1 MANLHLSL
9 CDQIGPLGPYQ
20 EECVELSRLIS
31 VAVDFAK
38 HGKCVSKSS
47 YEAIEQKLTRLP
59 DYMEAGNPNK
69 EVIESPYV
77 LGKLYRGVDCKS
89 YFKKCIQGD
98 HLRSVVLDYKL
109 NTYILGDGRSQK
121 IPEWHEYLKNA
132 YLEIV
137 VPMTLDLKRLMVTF
151 KILNEGELFCTNLNF
166 NLDSDK
172 QEKLI
177 GDPGQKDEDA
187 VKQLNTKLTLIKEE
201 YRLLFNQLSEARKY
215 NKQQFAR
222 AIYFAAYYNKRNDE
236 FNSYVGR
243 FFMRDGRRDIDKF
256 EDIWN

>member
-1 MANLHLSL
+1 M
-9 CDQIGPLGPYQ
+9 
-20 EECVELSRLIS
+20 
-31 VAVDFAK
+31 AVDFAK

-47 YEAIEQKLTRLP
+47 YESIEQKLTRLP

-69 EVIESPYV
+69 EVIESQYV
-77 LGKLYRGVDCKS
+77 LGKLYRGVDCKA

-98 HLRSVVLDYKL
+98 HLRSVILDYKL
-109 NTYILGDGRSQK
+109 NTYILGDGRSSK

-132 YLEIV
+132 FLEIV
-137 VPMTLDLKRLMVTF
+137 VPMGQDLKRLMVTF

-215 NKQQFAR
+215 NK
-222 AIYFAAYYNKRNDE
+222 
-236 FNSYVGR
+236 
-243 FFMRDGRRDIDKF
+243 
-256 EDIWN
+256 